1 MDVGVIGLGAMGC
14 AMARNLVAAG
24 HRVRAWNRSG
34 DAGLDGVERVGTPVE
49 ALQADVVVT
58 MLADDAAIRD
68 VVLPPGV
75 LARART
81 GSVHVVM
88 STISVDLARKLAHA
102 HAAAAIGFVGAP
114 VLGRPDVAAAGQLNV
129 LVAGEAAAIEKAQ
142 PVFDAVGKRSW
153 VLGSEPHQAYAAKIA
168 ANMMITMAIEAMA
181 EALVL
186 IDGNG
191 VAPETFLELI
201 LGTLFA
207 GRAYESYGAKIL
219 AGDDE
224 PGFRMRLGLKDLDL
238 ARAAEAAT
246 GRDLPMLAAVR
257 GQMAKAVE
265 AGLGERDWSGIAHF
279 TRGGKR

>member
-1 MDVGVIGLGAMGC
+1 MEIGVIGLGSMGR
-14 AMARNLVAAG
+14 AMARNLVEAG
-24 HRVRAWNRSG
+24 HGVRAWNRSG
-34 DAGLDGVERVGTPVE
+34 DVGLDGVEMVGTPAE
-49 ALQADVVVT
+49 AFQADVVVT

-75 LARART
+75 LGGARV

-88 STISVDLARKLAHA
+88 STISVDLARELAQVHA
-102 HAAAAIGFVGAP
+102 EAAIGFVGAP

-129 LVAGEAAAIEKAQ
+129 LIAGDPAAVEKAK
-142 PVFDAVGKRSW
+142 PVFDVVGKKTW
-153 VLGSEPHQAYAAKIA
+153 VLGSEPGQAYAAKIA

-186 IDGNG
+186 VDGNG
-191 VAPETFLELI
+191 VAAEDFIELI

-207 GRAYESYGAKIL
+207 GRAYEGYGAKIL
-219 AGDDE
+219 SGDHE

-238 ARAAEAAT
+238 AVATGKAT

-257 GQMAKAVE
+257 GTDGGGGGGR
-265 AGLGERDWSGIAHF
+265 AG
-279 TRGGKR
+279 